1 MKSQVQTPMVK
12 QYNEIKSQHRDAIL
26 FYRLGDFYEMFND
39 DAITASRELEIT
51 LTSRGHE
58 NNRMPMCGIPF
69 HAAESY
75 ILKLL
80 KKGYKVAICE
90 QIGDPRLSK
99 GVVKREV
106 IKIITPGTVTDLKM
120 LESKSNNYLLAVS
133 LDIKKGKETFGL
145 VYLDASTGD
154 FYGTEIKGKEKLL
167 EEIKRVEPSEVL
179 LSDLIDED
187 FFNLEEKQHFELIT
201 RYKDVY
207 DEDTSKE
214 ILFKH
219 FEINSLEAIGLKDRN
234 LVVQGAACLLDY
246 LQNTQKMMLAHI
258 KRIKF
263 YENFEYMYIDSSTLR
278 NLEIF
283 KTVKDG
289 SFTGSFLWVLD
300 KTKTSMGSRLLKQYV
315 KQPLLDVKEIESR
328 LDAVEELYK
337 NNILR
342 EKLANML
349 TKISDIERLSAK
361 TSAKNVLPRELVAL
375 KESLK
380 LFLEIKNGLKD
391 IKSKILAFKIDPKK
405 VRNLIDLIERAIVD
419 DPPTHLREGG
429 IIKKGFNSSLD
440 EIRDISHSGKKWI
453 AELEEKERK
462 RTGIKSLKVGF
473 TKVFGYYLEVSTSNL
488 KFVPEDYIR
497 KQTLVNGERFITPEL
512 KEKEA
517 LILNAEEKI
526 NEHEYSIFCD
536 LRDEISKDISILQ
549 EIARFLAKLDVLVS
563 FADVSVSN
571 CYVRPAFN
579 NEAKTKIIEGRHP
592 VIELTLGRHKFV
604 PNSAFLDNKS
614 SRFLLITGPNMAGKS
629 TYMRQIALISLMA
642 QIGCFVPAKEANLC
656 VVDRIFSRIGAM
668 DNIFSG
674 HSTFML
680 EMLETSN
687 ILRNATEKSLIILDE
702 IGRGTATFDG
712 MSIAAAVAEYIHE
725 NIKAKTLFATHYHE
739 ITYLPQK
746 YKNMINLNVSV
757 LEKEDQITFLYKII
771 EGPAN
776 KSYGIQV
783 AQLAGLPESVII
795 KAKEIYKKL
804 DQVEHNLGE
813 TEKKPRKKKTS
824 KKATEN
830 QMDLF

>member
-1 MKSQVQTPMVK
+1 
-12 QYNEIKSQHRDAIL
+12 
-26 FYRLGDFYEMFND
+26 
-39 DAITASRELEIT
+39 
-51 LTSRGHE
+51 
-58 NNRMPMCGIPF
+58 
-69 HAAESY
+69 
-75 ILKLL
+75 
-80 KKGYKVAICE
+80 
-90 QIGDPRLSK
+90 
-99 GVVKREV
+99 
-106 IKIITPGTVTDLKM
+106 M
-120 LESKSNNYLLAVS
+120 LESKSNNYLLAIS
-133 LDIKKGKETFGL
+133 FDIKKGKENFGL

-154 FYGTEIKGKEKLL
+154 FYGTEIKGKDKLL
-167 EEIKRVEPSEVL
+167 EEIRRVGPSEVL

-187 FFNLEEKQHFELIT
+187 FFSLEDKQLFNLIT
-201 RYKDVY
+201 KYKDVY
-207 DEDTSKE
+207 DEDASKE

-219 FEINSLEAIGLKDRN
+219 FGINSYESIGLKGKN
-234 LVVQGAACLLDY
+234 LVAQGAACLLDY
-246 LQNTQKMMLAHI
+246 LQNTQKITLAHI

-263 YENFEYMYIDSSTLR
+263 YENFQYMYIDTSTLR

-283 KTVKDG
+283 ETVKD
-289 SFTGSFLWVLD
+289 SNFVGSFLWVLD
-300 KTKTSMGSRLLKQYV
+300 RTKTSMGARLLKQYV
-315 KQPLLDVKEIESR
+315 RQPLLNVKKIESR
-328 LDAVEELYK
+328 LAGVEELSK

-349 TKISDIERLSAK
+349 TRISDIERLSAK
-361 TSAKNVLPRELVAL
+361 TSAKNILPRELVAL
-375 KESLK
+375 KESLE
-380 LFLEIKNGLKD
+380 LFLKIKSEIKD

-405 VRNLIDLIERAIVD
+405 AQNLIDLISRAVVD
-419 DPPTHLREGG
+419 EPPLHLKEGG

-440 EIRDISHSGKKWI
+440 EIREISHSGKKWI
-453 AELEEKERK
+453 TEMEEKERK

-473 TKVFGYYLEVSTSNL
+473 TKVFGYYIEVSTSNL
-488 KFVPEDYIR
+488 KYVPEDYIR

-526 NEHEYSIFCD
+526 NEQEYSIFCD
-536 LRDEISKDISILQ
+536 LRDVVSNDIFLLQ
-549 EIARFLAKLDVLVS
+549 EISRFLAKLDVFVS

-571 CYVRPAFN
+571 HYVRPTFN
-579 NEAKTKIIEGRHP
+579 KESKMKIVEGRHP
-592 VIELTLGRHKFV
+592 VIELTIGRHKFV
-604 PNSAFLDNKS
+604 PNNAFIDNKTS
-614 SRFLLITGPNMAGKS
+614 SFLLITGPNMAGKS
-629 TYMRQIALISLMA
+629 TYMRQIALITLMA
-642 QIGCFVPAKEANLC
+642 QIGCFVPAKEADLC

-687 ILRNATEKSLIILDE
+687 ILRNATQDSLIILDE

-725 NIKAKTLFATHYHE
+725 NINAKTLFATHYHE

-746 YKNMINLNVSV
+746 YKGMTNLNVSV
-757 LEKEDQITFLYKII
+757 LEKDDKITFLYKIV
-771 EGPAN
+771 EGPAD

-783 AQLAGLPESVII
+783 AQLAGLPENVIE

-813 TEKKPRKKKTS
+813 SEKKPKKKKVF
-824 KKATEN
+824 KKSDKN